1 MLINKEN
8 MMPKLI
14 DVIQL
19 TALVAMIIVYVVIT
33 AAVVGGLLHLVSS
46 MF

>member
-1 MLINKEN
+1 
-8 MMPKLI
+8 MPKLT

-33 AAVVGGLLHLVSS
+33 AAVVGGFLHVVSS